1 MGFFEVVQVLLDHKA
16 DPNIQ
21 ETGVRFVCGRAC
33 LGFER
38 ALGVL
43 SLARSLASFSQ
54 ITWPSLLFDLAIHI
68 GSFDIIISV

>member
-21 ETGVRFVCGRAC
+21 ETGVRLCAGGR
-33 LGFER
+33 GFER

-54 ITWPSLLFDLAIHI
+54 ITWPSLLL
-68 GSFDIIISV
+68 